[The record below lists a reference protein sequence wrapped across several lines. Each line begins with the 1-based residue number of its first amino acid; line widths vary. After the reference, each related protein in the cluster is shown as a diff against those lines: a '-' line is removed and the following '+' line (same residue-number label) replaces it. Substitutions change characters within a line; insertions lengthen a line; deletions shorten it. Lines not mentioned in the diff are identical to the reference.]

1 MSNRGRFDDCIQFAI
16 EDTVAGD
23 DDRAAGFLDQAW
35 EIALN
40 FGKSLAWDEIGGKS
54 LAARKVALAA
64 HDFVRGAALDD
75 DDLYLV
81 LEAAVKEWRR
91 TFVETGDDSE
101 PRGFVDE
108 TGGLGVLVS
117 D

>member
-1 MSNRGRFDDCIQFAI
+1 MSNRARFDDCIQFAI

-35 EIALN
+35 EIAFN
-40 FGKSLAWDEIGGKS
+40 FGKTLAWDDIGEELERERAKS
-54 LAARKVALAA
+54 RAARAVALAA

-81 LEAAVKEWRR
+81 LEAAVKEWRH
-91 TFVETGDDSE
+91 VY
-101 PRGFVDE
+101 VD
-108 TGGLGVLVS
+108 TTC
-117 D
+117 